1 MSEIQTIAQLQK
13 RFGVPGALRFTEGRG
28 GLTRAEISSPH
39 GAAQVYLQGAHV
51 TEYQP
56 AGEGG
61 GRGEGGGE
69 PVLFVSDKSRF
80 EPGGPIRGGVPVCL
94 PWFAEQHTDAK
105 APKHGFVRVLPWEV
119 KDASRQADGSVR
131 LELGFVFAP
140 GNEIWTRYAPY
151 WPWPFSATM
160 TVTVSQALSM
170 ALAVRNDG
178 REAFEITEALH
189 TYLKISDIRNVGLRG
204 LAGGAFLDKTKGF
217 AATRQEEQVLRFTGQ
232 TDRIYP
238 DSAASCVVEDPGLRR
253 RIVIAKRGSAS
264 TVVWNPWAERAGKL
278 EDLGATQWP
287 GMLCVE
293 TANAGPNAVRVEAGQ
308 THVLEATIHAE
319 RM

>member
-1 MSEIQTIAQLQK
+1 
-13 RFGVPGALRFTEGRG
+13 
-28 GLTRAEISSPH
+28 
-39 GAAQVYLQGAHV
+39 VYLQGAHV
-51 TEYQP
+51 TDYQP
-56 AGEGG
+56 QGS
-61 GRGEGGGE
+61 E
-69 PVLFVSDKSRF
+69 PVLFVSDHSRF
-80 EPGGPIRGGVPVCL
+80 EPGAPIRGGVPVCL
-94 PWFAEQHTDAK
+94 PWFAEQHADAK

-119 KDASRQADGSVR
+119 KAAARQADGSVQ

-140 GNEIWTRYAPY
+140 GNETWARYAPY
-151 WPWPFSATM
+151 WPRPFSAMM

-170 ALAVRNDG
+170 TLAVCNDG
-178 REAFEITEALH
+178 SQAFAMTQALH
-189 TYLKISDIRNVGLRG
+189 TYLKISDIRSVGLRG

-217 AATRQEEQVLRFTGQ
+217 APTRQEEQVLRFTGE

-238 DSAASCVVEDPGLRR
+238 NSAASCVVEDPGLRR

-264 TVVWNPWAERAGKL
+264 TVVWNPWSERAGKL

-293 TANAGPNAVRVEAGQ
+293 TANAGPNVVPVAAGQ
-308 THVLEATIHAE
+308 THVLEATIRSE